1 MKVEL
6 VIEGNDPPGAQPKLK
21 QEQELPKSF
30 ATHFF
35 STKMG
40 PQQLLVARL
49 MAVGMTAIVVA
60 TATKK
65 YLVDPKLT
73 K

>member
-1 MKVEL
+1 
-6 VIEGNDPPGAQPKLK
+6 
-21 QEQELPKSF
+21 
-30 ATHFF
+30 
-35 STKMG
+35 MG

-65 YLVDPKLT
+65 YLVDPRLK
-73 K
+73 